1 MKDLIISGS
10 DYNHITH
17 MIDEAEISARFGN
30 QVYFLLCN
38 HHFRYCGC
46 NMFGSPFKCFRCE
59 RFSKRLLKKCSPSV
73 KVIEMDKSLME
84 KLNGEIDKVSF
95 DYHTVKDIK
104 SLVYK
109 GANVGMGCLSAYIS
123 HSRNNNPMI
132 DDEFRAY
139 FDKVL
144 RKGCLYAEFQY
155 RMMME
160 IKPDRVQLF
169 NGRFMETRAASD
181 LAILHHFL
189 LRSNELWRV
198 FPHRFIKRQF
208 YNALPHSLEA
218 NHKWFECLWA
228 DEYIP
233 QVEKERIGRRFFES
247 KYEHAFGGD
256 KDYTARQ
263 VAAKLPDNWDKS
275 KKNYVIFN
283 SSEDEFTAIGGEYD
297 EKKVFD
303 SQYEGV
309 MHIANLFKDRKDVNV
324 YLRIHPNLTNIKYKY
339 HTGLLSIGANFNNL
353 FVIPGDSS
361 VSSYALMR
369 EAYRVITFGSTTG
382 IEATYMGKTVIAL
395 CSNWFSGLDV
405 SYNPESYTEADHLI
419 QAKDLSPK
427 PQIEA
432 IKFGYFI
439 MNLNLPSFSFFDY
452 NISDFYFLGRTLRR
466 YNLAKYF
473 GSTTLYAI
481 VGWIGEFLC
490 GRDVVPDKEA

>member
-1 MKDLIISGS
+1 MKDLIISSS
-10 DYNHITH
+10 DYKHIVH

-38 HHFRYCGC
+38 HNFRYCGC
-46 NMFGSPFKCFRCE
+46 NMHGSPFKCFRCE
-59 RFSKRLLKKCSPSV
+59 RFARKMLKKCSPGI
-73 KVIEMDKSLME
+73 KVIEMDQRLME
-84 KLNGEIDKVSF
+84 ELSEEVDKVTF

-104 SLVYK
+104 ALSYK

-123 HSRNNNPMI
+123 HSRNNNPLI

-139 FDKVL
+139 FNKVL
-144 RKGCLYAEFQY
+144 KKGCLYAEFQY
-155 RMMME
+155 WMMME
-160 IKPDRVQLF
+160 VKPDRVQLF
-169 NGRFMETRAASD
+169 NGRFLETRAASD
-181 LAILHHFL
+181 LAIRHHFL
-189 LRSNELWRV
+189 LRSNEQWRV
-198 FPHRFIKRQF
+198 FPHRYIKRQF
-208 YNALPHSLEA
+208 YNALPQSIEA
-218 NHKWFECLWA
+218 NKKYIYSMW
-228 DEYIP
+228 DNDYIP
-233 QVEKERIGRRFFES
+233 QIEKERIGRRFFES

-256 KDYTARQ
+256 KDYAAKQ
-263 VAAKLPDNWDKS
+263 VATKLPDNWDSS

-324 YLRIHPNLTNIKYKY
+324 YLRIHPNLTNISYKY
-339 HTGLLSIGANFNNL
+339 HTDLLSIGTNFNNL
-353 FVIPGDSS
+353 FVISGDSS

-382 IEATYMGKTVIAL
+382 IEATYMGKAVIAL
-395 CSNWFSGLDV
+395 CPNWFSGINV
-405 SYNPESYTEADHLI
+405 SYNPTSVEETERLVLVS
-419 QAKDLSPK
+419 DLSPK
-427 PQIEA
+427 PQLEA

-452 NISDFYFLGRTLRR
+452 NISDFRFLGRTLRR
-466 YNLAKYF
+466 NKLAKYF

-481 VGWIGEFLC
+481 VGWVGEFLC
-490 GRDVVPDKEA
+490 GRDPVPNKEA

>member
-1 MKDLIISGS
+1 MKDLIISSS
-10 DYNHITH
+10 DYKHIVH

-38 HHFRYCGC
+38 HNFRYCGC
-46 NMFGSPFKCFRCE
+46 NMHGSPFKCFRCE
-59 RFSKRLLKKCSPSV
+59 RFARKMLKKCSPGI
-73 KVIEMDKSLME
+73 KVIEMDQRLME
-84 KLNGEIDKVSF
+84 ELSEEVDKVTF

-104 SLVYK
+104 ALSYK

-123 HSRNNNPMI
+123 HSRNNNPLI

-139 FDKVL
+139 FNKVL
-144 RKGCLYAEFQY
+144 KKGCLYAEFQY

-160 IKPDRVQLF
+160 VKPDRVQLF
-169 NGRFMETRAASD
+169 NGRFLETRAASD
-181 LAILHHFL
+181 LAIRHHFL
-189 LRSNELWRV
+189 LRSNEQWRV
-198 FPHRFIKRQF
+198 FPHRYIKRQF
-208 YNALPHSLEA
+208 YNALPQSIEA
-218 NHKWFECLWA
+218 NKKYIYSMW
-228 DEYIP
+228 DNDYIP
-233 QVEKERIGRRFFES
+233 QIEKERIGRRFFES

-256 KDYTARQ
+256 KDYAAKQ
-263 VAAKLPDNWDKS
+263 VATKLPDNWDSS

-324 YLRIHPNLTNIKYKY
+324 YLRIHPNLTNISYKY
-339 HTGLLSIGANFNNL
+339 HTDLLSIGTNFNNL
-353 FVIPGDSS
+353 FVISGDSS

-382 IEATYMGKTVIAL
+382 IGATYMGKAVIAL
-395 CSNWFSGLDV
+395 CPNWFSGVNV
-405 SYNPESYTEADHLI
+405 SYNPTSVEETERLVLVS
-419 QAKDLSPK
+419 DLSPK
-427 PQIEA
+427 PQLEA

-452 NISDFYFLGRTLRR
+452 NISDFRFLGRTLRR
-466 YNLAKYF
+466 NKLAKYF

-481 VGWIGEFLC
+481 VGWVGEFLC
-490 GRDVVPDKEA
+490 GRDPVPNKEA

>member
-1 MKDLIISGS
+1 
-10 DYNHITH
+10 

-38 HHFRYCGC
+38 HNFRYCGC
-46 NMFGSPFKCFRCE
+46 NMHGSPFKCFRCE
-59 RFSKRLLKKCSPSV
+59 RFAKGLLKKCSPSI
-73 KVIEMDKSLME
+73 KVIEMDKHLME
-84 KLNGEIDKVSF
+84 ELNEEVDKVKL
-95 DYHTVKDIK
+95 DYNSVKDIK

-109 GANVGMGCLSAYIS
+109 GAKVGMGCLSAFIS
-123 HSRNNNPMI
+123 HSRNNNPLI

-155 RMMME
+155 RMIKE
-160 IKPDRVQLF
+160 IQPDRIQLF
-169 NGRFMETRAASD
+169 NGRFMETRPASD
-181 LAILHHFL
+181 IAIQNQIL
-189 LRSNELWRV
+189 LRSNEQWRV

-208 YNALPHSLEA
+208 YNALPHSIEA
-218 NHKWFECLWA
+218 NHNWFESMWK

-247 KYEHAFGGD
+247 KYTHAFGGD
-256 KDYTARQ
+256 KDYTAKQ
-263 VAAKLPDNWDKS
+263 IAAKLPDNWDRT

-283 SSEDEFTAIGGEYD
+283 SSEDEFTAIGGEY
-297 EKKVFD
+297 EERKVFN
-303 SQYEGV
+303 SQYDGV
-309 MHIANLFKDRKDVNV
+309 AYIAGLFKDREDVNI
-324 YLRIHPNLTNIKYKY
+324 YLRIHPNLAKIKYKY
-339 HTGLLSIGANFNNL
+339 HTDLLSLGEKYDNL
-353 FVIPGDSS
+353 FVIPGDSD

-395 CSNWFSGLDV
+395 CVNWFSGLDI
-405 SYNPESYTEADHLI
+405 SYNPTSVEETERLI
-419 QAKDLSPK
+419 LVEDLSPK
-427 PQIEA
+427 PQTEA

-452 NISDFYFLGRTLRR
+452 NISDFRFLGRTLRR
-466 YNLAKYF
+466 NKLAKYF

-481 VGWIGEFLC
+481 VGWVGEFLC
-490 GRDVVPDKEA
+490 GRDIVPSNEA

>member
-1 MKDLIISGS
+1 MKDLIISSS
-10 DYNHITH
+10 DYKHIVH

-38 HHFRYCGC
+38 HNFRYCGC
-46 NMFGSPFKCFRCE
+46 NMHGSPFKCFRCE
-59 RFSKRLLKKCSPSV
+59 RFARKMLKKCSPDI
-73 KVIEMDKSLME
+73 KVIEMDQRLME
-84 KLNGEIDKVSF
+84 ELSEEVDKVTF

-104 SLVYK
+104 ALSYK

-123 HSRNNNPMI
+123 HSRNNNPLI

-139 FDKVL
+139 FNKVL
-144 RKGCLYAEFQY
+144 KKGCLYAEFQY

-160 IKPDRVQLF
+160 VKPDRVQLF
-169 NGRFMETRAASD
+169 NGRFLETRAASD
-181 LAILHHFL
+181 LAIRHHFL
-189 LRSNELWRV
+189 LRSNEQWRV
-198 FPHRFIKRQF
+198 FPHRYIKRQF
-208 YNALPHSLEA
+208 YNALPQSIEA
-218 NHKWFECLWA
+218 NKKYIYSMW
-228 DEYIP
+228 DNDYIP
-233 QVEKERIGRRFFES
+233 QIEKERIGRRFFES

-256 KDYTARQ
+256 KDYAAKQ
-263 VAAKLPDNWDKS
+263 VATKLPDNWDSS

-324 YLRIHPNLTNIKYKY
+324 YLRIHPNLTNISYKY
-339 HTGLLSIGANFNNL
+339 HTDLLSIGTNFNNL
-353 FVIPGDSS
+353 FVISGDSS

-382 IEATYMGKTVIAL
+382 IEATYMGKAVIAL
-395 CSNWFSGLDV
+395 CPNWFSGINV
-405 SYNPESYTEADHLI
+405 SYNPTSVEETERLVLVS
-419 QAKDLSPK
+419 DLSPK
-427 PQIEA
+427 PQLEA

-452 NISDFYFLGRTLRR
+452 NISDFRFLGRTLRR
-466 YNLAKYF
+466 NKLAKYF

-481 VGWIGEFLC
+481 VGWVGEFLC
-490 GRDVVPDKEA
+490 GRDPVPNKEA

>member
-1 MKDLIISGS
+1 MKDLIISSS
-10 DYNHITH
+10 DYKHIVH

-38 HHFRYCGC
+38 HNFRYCGC
-46 NMFGSPFKCFRCE
+46 NMHGSPFKCFRCE
-59 RFSKRLLKKCSPSV
+59 RFARKMLKKCSPGI
-73 KVIEMDKSLME
+73 KVIEMDQRLME
-84 KLNGEIDKVSF
+84 ELSEEVDKVTF

-104 SLVYK
+104 ALSYK

-123 HSRNNNPMI
+123 HSRNNNPLI

-139 FDKVL
+139 FNKVL
-144 RKGCLYAEFQY
+144 KKGCLYAEFQY

-160 IKPDRVQLF
+160 VKPDRVQLF
-169 NGRFMETRAASD
+169 NGRFLETRAASD
-181 LAILHHFL
+181 LAIRHHFL
-189 LRSNELWRV
+189 LRSNEQWRV
-198 FPHRFIKRQF
+198 FPHRYIKRQF
-208 YNALPHSLEA
+208 YNALPQSIEA
-218 NHKWFECLWA
+218 NKKYIYSMW
-228 DEYIP
+228 DNDYIP
-233 QVEKERIGRRFFES
+233 QIEKERIGRRFFES

-256 KDYTARQ
+256 KDYAAKQ
-263 VAAKLPDNWDKS
+263 VATKLPDNWDSS

-324 YLRIHPNLTNIKYKY
+324 YLRIHPNLTNISYKY
-339 HTGLLSIGANFNNL
+339 HTDLLSIGTNFNNL
-353 FVIPGDSS
+353 FVISGDSS

-382 IEATYMGKTVIAL
+382 IEATYMGKAVIAL
-395 CSNWFSGLDV
+395 CPNWFSGINV
-405 SYNPESYTEADHLI
+405 SYNPTSVEETERLVLVS
-419 QAKDLSPK
+419 DLSPK
-427 PQIEA
+427 PQLEA

-452 NISDFYFLGRTLRR
+452 NISDFRFLGRTLRR
-466 YNLAKYF
+466 NKLAKYF

-481 VGWIGEFLC
+481 VGWVGEFLC
-490 GRDVVPDKEA
+490 GRDPVPNKEA

>member
-1 MKDLIISGS
+1 
-10 DYNHITH
+10 

-38 HHFRYCGC
+38 RNFRYCGC
-46 NMFGSPFKCFRCE
+46 NMHGSPFKCFRCE
-59 RFSKRLLKKCSPSV
+59 RYAKGLLKKCSPSI
-73 KVIEMDKSLME
+73 KVIEMDKQMMQELYD
-84 KLNGEIDKVSF
+84 EIDKVRIEYNS
-95 DYHTVKDIK
+95 VNDIK
-104 SLVYK
+104 SFEYK
-109 GANVGMGCLSAYIS
+109 GAKVGMGCLSAFIS
-123 HSRNNNPMI
+123 HSRNNNPLI

-155 RMMME
+155 RMIKE
-160 IKPDRVQLF
+160 IQPDRVQLF
-169 NGRFMETRAASD
+169 NGRFMETRPASD
-181 LAILHHFL
+181 ISIQNHIL

-208 YNALPHSLEA
+208 YNALPHSIEA
-218 NHKWFECLWA
+218 NHNWFESIWK

-247 KYEHAFGGD
+247 KYTHAFGGD

-263 VAAKLPDNWDKS
+263 VAAKLPDNWDGT

-297 EKKVFD
+297 EEKVFD
-303 SQYEGV
+303 SQYDGV
-309 MHIANLFKDRKDVNV
+309 AYIADLFKERKDVNI
-324 YLRIHPNLTNIKYKY
+324 YLRIHPNLAKIKYKY
-339 HTGLLSIGANFNNL
+339 HTDLLSLGEKYDNL
-353 FVIPGDSS
+353 FVIPGDSD

-395 CSNWFSGLDV
+395 CVNWFSGLDI
-405 SYNPESYTEADHLI
+405 SYNPTTVEEAGRLI
-419 QAKDLSPK
+419 LAENLSPK
-427 PQIEA
+427 PQTEA

-452 NISDFYFLGRTLRR
+452 NISDFRFLGKTLRR
-466 YNLAKYF
+466 YKLAKYF

-481 VGWIGEFLC
+481 VGWVGESLC
-490 GRDVVPDKEA
+490 GRDPIPSKEA

>member
-1 MKDLIISGS
+1 
-10 DYNHITH
+10 

-38 HHFRYCGC
+38 RNFRYCGC
-46 NMFGSPFKCFRCE
+46 NMHGSPFKCFRCE
-59 RFSKRLLKKCSPSV
+59 RFAKGLLKKCSPSI
-73 KVIEMDKSLME
+73 KVIEMDKHLME
-84 KLNGEIDKVSF
+84 ELNEEVDKVKL
-95 DYHTVKDIK
+95 DYNSVKDIK

-109 GANVGMGCLSAYIS
+109 GAKVGMGCLSAFIS
-123 HSRNNNPMI
+123 HSRNNNPLI

-155 RMMME
+155 RMIKE
-160 IKPDRVQLF
+160 IQPDRIQLF
-169 NGRFMETRAASD
+169 NGRFMETRPASD
-181 LAILHHFL
+181 IAIQNQIL
-189 LRSNELWRV
+189 LRSNEQWRV

-208 YNALPHSLEA
+208 YNALPHSIEA
-218 NHKWFECLWA
+218 NHNWFESMWK

-247 KYEHAFGGD
+247 KYTHAFGGD
-256 KDYTARQ
+256 KDYTAKQ
-263 VAAKLPDNWDKS
+263 IAAKLPENWDNT

-283 SSEDEFTAIGGEYD
+283 SSEDEFTAIGGEY
-297 EKKVFD
+297 EERKVFN
-303 SQYEGV
+303 SQYDGV
-309 MHIANLFKDRKDVNV
+309 AYIASLFKNRKDVNI
-324 YLRIHPNLTNIKYKY
+324 YLRIHPNLAKIKYKY
-339 HTGLLSIGANFNNL
+339 HTDLLGLGEKYDNL
-353 FVIPGDSS
+353 FVIPGDSD

-395 CSNWFSGLDV
+395 CVNWFSGLDI
-405 SYNPESYTEADHLI
+405 SYNPTTVEEAEQLI
-419 QAKDLSPK
+419 LAENLSPK
-427 PQIEA
+427 PQTEA

-452 NISDFYFLGRTLRR
+452 NISDFRFLGRTLRR
-466 YNLAKYF
+466 YKLAKYF

-481 VGWIGEFLC
+481 IGWVGEFLC
-490 GRDVVPDKEA
+490 GRDPVPSKEA

>member
-1 MKDLIISGS
+1 MKDLIISSS

-38 HHFRYCGC
+38 HNFRYCGC
-46 NMFGSPFKCFRCE
+46 NMHGSPFKCFRCE
-59 RFSKRLLKKCSPSV
+59 RFVKGLLKKCSSGI
-73 KVIEMDKSLME
+73 KVIEMNQHLME
-84 KLNGEIDKVSF
+84 ELSEEVDKVSF
-95 DYHTVKDIK
+95 EYYTVKDIK
-104 SLVYK
+104 SLSYK
-109 GANVGMGCLSAYIS
+109 GAKVGMGCLSAFIS
-123 HSRNNNPMI
+123 HSRNNNPLI
-132 DDEFRAY
+132 DGEFRAY

-144 RKGCLYAEFQY
+144 KKGCLYAEFQY

-181 LAILHHFL
+181 LAIRHHIL
-189 LRSNELWRV
+189 LRSNEQWRV

-208 YNALPHSLEA
+208 YNALPHSIEA
-218 NHKWFECLWA
+218 NKKYFDSMWY

-233 QVEKERIGRRFFES
+233 QIEKERIGRRFFES

-263 VAAKLPDNWDKS
+263 VAAKLPDNWDSS

-283 SSEDEFTAIGGEYD
+283 SSEDEFTAIGGEYE

-309 MHIANLFKDRKDVNV
+309 AHIANLLKDRKDVNI
-324 YLRIHPNLTNIKYKY
+324 YLRIHPNLANVNYKY
-339 HTGLLSIGANFNNL
+339 HTDLLTLGEKYNNL
-353 FVIPGDSS
+353 FVVRGDSD
-361 VSSYALMR
+361 VSSYAMMR

-382 IEATYMGKTVIAL
+382 IEATYMGKPVIAL
-395 CSNWFSGLDV
+395 CVNWFSGLDI
-405 SYNPESYTEADHLI
+405 SYNPMSVSETQQLLLAE
-419 QAKDLSPK
+419 DLSPK
-427 PQIEA
+427 PQSEA

-452 NISDFYFLGRTLRR
+452 NISDFHFLGRTLRR
-466 YNLAKYF
+466 YKLAKYL

-481 VGWIGEFLC
+481 VGRIGEFLC
-490 GRDVVPDKEA
+490 GRDVVPAKEA